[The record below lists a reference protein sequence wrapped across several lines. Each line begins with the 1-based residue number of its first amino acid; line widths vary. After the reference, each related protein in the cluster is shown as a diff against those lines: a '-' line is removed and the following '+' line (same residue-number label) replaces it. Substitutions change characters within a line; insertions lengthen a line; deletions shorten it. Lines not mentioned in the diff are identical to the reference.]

1 MPIIKVIMAKCLY
14 FMLLSPIQFI
24 LHSLYTS
31 FYKIINTII
40 IILGK
45 LLHNIKIYNNLFCC
59 SFHFLRV
66 KNNLKQR
73 LKHPSFRLV

>member
-1 MPIIKVIMAKCLY
+1 MPVIKVIMAKCLY

-45 LLHNIKIYNNLFCC
+45 LLHNTKIHNNLFAC
-59 SFHFLRV
+59 SIHFLRV
-66 KNNLKQR
+66 IK
-73 LKHPSFRLV
+73 